1 MNSAGLN
8 QSPSR
13 RRLSIRLVLSKYTKI
28 TMPGIAR
35 PNTPLLNVAMTIPA
49 ANNAQA
55 QVLEPS
61 RSGRTAW

>member
-1 MNSAGLN
+1 M
-8 QSPSR
+8 
-13 RRLSIRLVLSKYTKI
+13 RLVLSKYTKI
-28 TMPGIAR
+28 TMPGIAS

-49 ANNAQA
+49 VNNAQA